1 MNSVWD
7 QFTLSSFSPYRW
19 LNGSYIYRIVGLL
32 SQWRQGS
39 LLLEWGEPLGALL
52 ISIVFIFGPFITTS
66 LIGVWLIA
74 LAGYWGLLTL
84 SDQGKPGITPIHLMV
99 MLYWGMA
106 ATAVAFSPV
115 KTAALSGLI
124 KLSLYLFFFLI
135 CARILRSPRLT
146 NWLITVVLLIGLVVS
161 SYGVRQNFFGVEQL
175 ATWNDPTSE
184 LAQATRVY
192 SYLGNPNLL
201 CAYLFPAIALSM
213 GAVFVWRGWLP
224 KTLALTMVLANSACL
239 YFTGSR
245 GGWIGMMALL
255 GVFMLLLFFW
265 FRDFLPTFWRKWLL
279 PLVFGGFAGF
289 ILLAVIT
296 VEPLRLRVMSIF
308 AGRED
313 SSNNFRMNVWM
324 AVIDMIRDYP
334 ITGIGPGNAAFN
346 SVYPRY
352 MSPKYSALSS
362 YSIFLETAVEMGLI
376 GLGIFLWLI
385 VVTVNQGVKQMQRLR
400 LEKNPQGIWLIAV
413 IAGMAGILAQG
424 LVDTVWYRPQINT
437 LWWFL
442 VALIASQYQP
452 QRREQG
458 IESTRNG
465 TFNKISNAS
474 E

>member
-7 QFTLSSFSPYRW
+7 KFTLSCFSPYRW
-19 LNGSYIYRIVGLL
+19 LSGSYLYRIVGLL

-39 LLLEWGEPLGALL
+39 LLLKWGEPLGALL

-74 LAGYWGLLTL
+74 LAGYWGLLTV
-84 SDQGKPGITPIHLMV
+84 SDQGNPGITPIHLIV
-99 MLYWGMA
+99 ILYWGMA
-106 ATAVAFSPV
+106 AIAAAFSPV
-115 KTAALSGLI
+115 KAAAFSGLI
-124 KLSLYLFFFLI
+124 KLSLYLFFFGM
-135 CARILRSPRLT
+135 CARILRSPRFT

-201 CAYLFPAIALSM
+201 CAYLFPAIALSI

-224 KTLALTMVLANSACL
+224 KTLAVTMILANSTCL

-245 GGWIGMMALL
+245 GGWIGMIALL
-255 GVFMLLLFFW
+255 VVFMSLLFFW
-265 FRDFLPTFWRKWLL
+265 FRDFLPSFWRKWLFTL
-279 PLVFGGFAGF
+279 ALGGFIGF
-289 ILLAVIT
+289 ILVVVIK

-324 AVIDMIRDYP
+324 VVIDMIRDYP
-334 ITGIGPGNAAFN
+334 LTGIGPGNKAFN

-352 MSPKYSALSS
+352 MSPKYSALSA

-385 VVTVNQGVKQMQRLR
+385 VVTLNQGVQQMQRLR
-400 LEKNPQGIWLIAV
+400 LENNVQGFWLIAA
-413 IAGMAGILAQG
+413 IAAMAGTLAQG
-424 LVDTVWYRPQINT
+424 LVDTVWYRPQVNT
-437 LWWFL
+437 LWWFIL
-442 VALIASQYQP
+442 ALIASQYQF
-452 QRREQG
+452 QTREQIG
-458 IESTRNG
+458 
-465 TFNKISNAS
+465 
-474 E
+474 